1 MDCRWA
7 RSRTALSLDRVV
19 RGREKRGSVGGR
31 ASGVGQQFA
40 VSFVWEGEEEEEG
53 GLPAGDARGG
63 AVLEVDA
70 DAVDGELEHG
80 A

>member
-1 MDCRWA
+1 MDRRWA
-7 RSRTALSLDRVV
+7 RSRTALSLERVV

-31 ASGVGQQFA
+31 ASGVGQLFA
-40 VSFVWEGEEEEEG
+40 VSFVWEGEEG

-70 DAVDGELEHG
+70 DAVNGELEHG